1 MRRKTPYPAVF
12 ANIVATMAEALIADA
27 GHNKVA
33 YLDDYTAT
41 TLSWLGT
48 AGSGPGQ
55 WRAPRAV
62 TSCGAG
68 FLIADTGN
76 HRIVSIDG
84 ADGSGWQ
91 ALGNHGTA
99 QGQFD
104 QPTGLA
110 VDSEG
115 RIYIADSGNARVV
128 RVDGIDGSGWVSFG
142 TAGAPTP
149 TDPAVGK
156 FRQPTGLAVDGNDD
170 LWIADWECSR
180 VVKIAGMDGTGWF
193 AVRVDSPVAIAADDD
208 NAAVLVASIGA
219 KRISRHDAATGD
231 LVAATPANTLAAPAA
246 VQILDATIVALDA
259 AARRLMTIDDALG
272 QAITQVHLADLDVR
286 RPLGMVVW

>member
-180 VVKIAGMDGTGWF
+180 MVKIAGMDGTGWF
-193 AVRVDSPVAIAADDD
+193 AVRVDSPVAIAQTTTMRRCWWPRSAPSGS
-208 NAAVLVASIGA
+208 AAMT
-219 KRISRHDAATGD
+219 RRRATS
-231 LVAATPANTLAAPAA
+231 LRP
-246 VQILDATIVALDA
+246 
-259 AARRLMTIDDALG
+259 
-272 QAITQVHLADLDVR
+272 R
-286 RPLGMVVW
+286 RPTPWPRPRRCRSSTRPSSRSTPPPAD